1 MMFRENCDT
10 QNLLRICRANKCNV
24 CHIEMRMQKLRVG
37 NRDRVDIY
45 ESWRS
50 VSELSGNICST
61 YVSSGF
67 KENRF
72 SSIKLYNLIQDRFN
86 IL

>member
-1 MMFRENCDT
+1 MFRANCCIFAG
-10 QNLLRICRANKCNV
+10 QMNV
-24 CHIEMRMQKLRVG
+24 NYACHKEMRMQKLRVG

-45 ESWRS
+45 EKWRS

-67 KENRF
+67 GENRF

-86 IL
+86 KDSNIL